1 MYFVWKVN
9 LPPSCQEGVWE
20 SEDSSPHI
28 PKLNFPPLPFTH
40 SPFFD
45 WICSRMSP
53 RIKQD
58 ASQIHIEHKKDE
70 VWEPWST
77 LNHRLCHKPIP
88 SMWQWT
94 RYWFQTLSVI
104 QCWVFCLQLHDSATQ
119 HILLEVPKPK
129 NNIQRYSTTYY
140 QHWHSWLP
148 FFSYICTEVLLI
160 LWSWLPNFISIK
172 KTTHKITLGHRLH

>member
-1 MYFVWKVN
+1 MKGKLAAS
-9 LPPSCQEGVWE
+9 LPWRHVVEWRFISTYSQT
-20 SEDSSPHI
+20 D
-28 PKLNFPPLPFTH
+28 FPPPPFIH

-58 ASQIHIEHKKDE
+58 ASQIHIEHGKDE

-104 QCWVFCLQLHDSATQ
+104 QCWRWVVFCLQLHDSATQ

-129 NNIQRYSTTYY
+129 NNIQRYSATYY

-148 FFSYICTEVLLI
+148 FFFSYICTEVLLI
-160 LWSWLPNFISIK
+160 LWCWLSNFISIK